1 MVGLVYDT
9 GSQYDNLALRFICA
23 ATHDNAED
31 RKSVV

>member
-23 ATHDNAED
+23 ATHDNAD
-31 RKSVV
+31 A